1 MSDAGLDER
10 FVRFAATGDEALRNE
25 LVLEHQ
31 GLALAFARRY
41 ARSGRDDDLEQIALE
56 ALIRAIDRFE
66 PERDVRFST
75 YAARVIDGRLKQHFR
90 DDSWDIRVPRSMK
103 QLAVAVRTTT
113 SELTNEL
120 GRVPSPAELADRL
133 GVTVDQIALALDAA
147 NAQRTNELETD
158 PSSDETWDMVDT
170 GLIVPELLNSLPEQE
185 RVVVS
190 LRFFGER
197 SQSEIAE
204 RIGVSQMQVSR
215 LLRRALARLRTE
227 IGDS

>member
-1 MSDAGLDER
+1 MSDTPLDDR

-197 SQSEIAE
+197 SQSQIAE

>member
-113 SELTNEL
+113 FELTNEL

>member
-1 MSDAGLDER
+1 VSDAGLDER

-56 ALIRAIDRFE
+56 ALIRALDRFE

-197 SQSEIAE
+197 SQSQIAE

>member
-1 MSDAGLDER
+1 VSDAGLDER

-215 LLRRALARLRTE
+215 LLRRALARLRIE

>member
-197 SQSEIAE
+197 SQSQIAE

-215 LLRRALARLRTE
+215 LLRRALERLRTE

>member
-147 NAQRTNELETD
+147 NAQRTNELEAD

-197 SQSEIAE
+197 SQSQIAE

>member
-1 MSDAGLDER
+1 M
-10 FVRFAATGDEALRNE
+10 
-25 LVLEHQ
+25 
-31 GLALAFARRY
+31 
-41 ARSGRDDDLEQIALE
+41 
-56 ALIRAIDRFE
+56 
-66 PERDVRFST
+66 
-75 YAARVIDGRLKQHFR
+75 
-90 DDSWDIRVPRSMK
+90 
-103 QLAVAVRTTT
+103 
-113 SELTNEL
+113 

>member
-197 SQSEIAE
+197 SQSQIAE

>member
-1 MSDAGLDER
+1 VSDAGLDER

>member
-1 MSDAGLDER
+1 VSDAGLDER

-197 SQSEIAE
+197 SQSQIAE